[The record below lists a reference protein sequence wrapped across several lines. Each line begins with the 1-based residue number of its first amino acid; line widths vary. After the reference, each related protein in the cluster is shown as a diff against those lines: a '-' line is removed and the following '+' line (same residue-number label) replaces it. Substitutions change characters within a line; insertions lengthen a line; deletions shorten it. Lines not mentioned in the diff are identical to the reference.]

1 MSMIEKTK
9 LNSIYGMFAN
19 HPYRNY
25 ADTDSIHCNCKPFR
39 NKVKETIKI
48 VSTGRIVKATITL
61 SDKELEYIKNDE
73 LALKEA
79 MEKRGKPNGN
89 NIKK

>member
-9 LNSIYGMFAN
+9 LNSIYGVFAS
-19 HPYRNY
+19 HPY
-25 ADTDSIHCNCKPFR
+25 R

-48 VSTGRIVKATITL
+48 DSTGHIIKVTIKSEVT
-61 SDKELEYIKNDE
+61 YIS
-73 LALKEA
+73 
-79 MEKRGKPNGN
+79 GN

>member
-1 MSMIEKTK
+1 MIEKTK

-19 HPYRNY
+19 HPYRN
-25 ADTDSIHCNCKPFR
+25 
-39 NKVKETIKI
+39 KVKETIKI
-48 VSTGRIVKATITL
+48 DSTGHIIKVTITL
-61 SDKELEYIKNDE
+61 SYKELEYIKNDE

-89 NIKK
+89 INKR

>member
-9 LNSIYGMFAN
+9 LNSIYGVFAN
-19 HPYRNY
+19 HPY
-25 ADTDSIHCNCKPFR
+25 R

-48 VSTGRIVKATITL
+48 GSTGHIVKATITL

-79 MEKRGKPNGN
+79 MEKRGKPDGN
-89 NIKK
+89 INKR

>member
-9 LNSIYGMFAN
+9 LNSIYGVFAN
-19 HPYRNY
+19 HPY
-25 ADTDSIHCNCKPFR
+25 R

-48 VSTGRIVKATITL
+48 DSTGHIINATITL

-73 LALKEA
+73 LVLKEA
-79 MEKRGKPNGN
+79 MEKRGKPDGN
-89 NIKK
+89 INKR

>member
-1 MSMIEKTK
+1 MTMIEKTK
-9 LNSIYGMFAN
+9 LNSIYGIFAN
-19 HPYRNY
+19 QPY
-25 ADTDSIHCNCKPFR
+25 H

-48 VSTGRIVKATITL
+48 DSTGRIVKAIITL
-61 SDKELEYIKNDE
+61 SNKELEYIKNDE

>member
-1 MSMIEKTK
+1 MIEKTK
-9 LNSIYGMFAN
+9 LNSIYGVFAS

-25 ADTDSIHCNCKPFR
+25 ADTDSIHCNYKPYR

-48 VSTGRIVKATITL
+48 DSTGHIIKITIISEVTYL
-61 SDKELEYIKNDE
+61 S
-73 LALKEA
+73 
-79 MEKRGKPNGN
+79 GN

>member
-19 HPYRNY
+19 HPYRN
-25 ADTDSIHCNCKPFR
+25 
-39 NKVKETIKI
+39 KVKETIKI
-48 VSTGRIVKATITL
+48 DSTGYISKVTIISEVTYL
-61 SDKELEYIKNDE
+61 S
-73 LALKEA
+73 
-79 MEKRGKPNGN
+79 GN